1 MKIATL
7 DYTYKQKALDIY
19 VSGCQG
25 PHCKNCHNPSL
36 WDFNIGQYWIE
47 WKWKIQDYIREYPE
61 IIENFMIFGGEP
73 LDQPIMDL
81 TDMLK
86 WLKWFQRSI
95 WLFTGKEKLS
105 LIDKDVLMLIDYIKI
120 GSYREEMGEGG
131 EHFGIQLA
139 TSNQKIYRVKRGIVY
154 EENI

>member
-1 MKIATL
+1 MKITAL

-19 VSGCQG
+19 VSGCRG
-25 PHCKNCHNPSL
+25 PHCKNCHNPLL
-36 WDFNIGQYWIE
+36 WDFNTGQYWIE
-47 WKWKIQDYIREYPE
+47 WKWKIEDYIREYPE

-73 LDQPIMDL
+73 LDQPIKDL
-81 TDMLK
+81 IDMLK

-95 WLFTGKEKLS
+95 WLFTGKEKLD

-120 GSYREEMGEGG
+120 GSYREEMGEGR
-131 EHFGIQLA
+131 EYFGIQLA

-154 EENI
+154 D